1 MSGKNMRPEF
11 RSASLWV
18 TLPGVDEVVMD
29 KATGRSRRALITRH
43 LATMCLVAMFLTGVI
58 SAQERPRIFITDSQ
72 AWSAVFSFGV
82 VTGTGV
88 LAAGSSPQT
97 VEVIDD
103 FAKHCPAVTVTSNKG
118 NADYIVLFDRDGA
131 GKAKTNLARADK
143 IAVFSKNGDLVFSG
157 KTRSV
162 ANSVKDACVALS
174 NK

>member
-1 MSGKNMRPEF
+1 
-11 RSASLWV
+11 
-18 TLPGVDEVVMD
+18 
-29 KATGRSRRALITRH
+29 
-43 LATMCLVAMFLTGVI
+43 MFLTGVI

-72 AWSAVFSFGV
+72 AWSAVFSFGI

-103 FAKHCPAVTVTSNKG
+103 FAKHCPAVTVTSNKD

-162 ANSVKDACVALS
+162 ANSVKDACVALRNS
-174 NK
+174 APFAMSLIERRHHEGNSEERGDQDDHDALHRWGVR

>member
-1 MSGKNMRPEF
+1 ME
-11 RSASLWV
+11 
-18 TLPGVDEVVMD
+18 
-29 KATGRSRRALITRH
+29 KATGRLGRALITRH
-43 LATMCLVAMFLTGVI
+43 LPTTCLVAMFFTGFV
-58 SAQERPRIFITDSQ
+58 SAQEKPRIFITDSQ

-82 VTGTGV
+82 VTGTGI

-103 FAKHCPAVTVTSNKG
+103 FAKHCPAVAVTSNKD

-131 GKAKTNLARADK
+131 GKAKSNLARANK

-174 NK
+174 KK

>member
-1 MSGKNMRPEF
+1 MEKPTS
-11 RSASLWV
+11 
-18 TLPGVDEVVMD
+18 
-29 KATGRSRRALITRH
+29 RSRRAPIRRR
-43 LATMCLVAMFLTGVI
+43 LATACLVAMFLTGVI

-72 AWSAVFSFGV
+72 AWSAVFSFGI
-82 VTGTGV
+82 VTGTGI

-103 FAKHCPAVTVTSNKG
+103 FAKHCPTVTVTSKKD

-131 GKAKTNLARADK
+131 GKAKSNLARADK

-157 KTRSV
+157 KARSV

-174 NK
+174 KK

>member
-1 MSGKNMRPEF
+1 MNKVLREK
-11 RSASLWV
+11 V
-18 TLPGVDEVVMD
+18 
-29 KATGRSRRALITRH
+29 TGRSGRALITRH
-43 LATMCLVAMFLTGVI
+43 LATTCLVAMFFTGVI
-58 SAQERPRIFITDSQ
+58 SAQERTRIFITDSQ

-82 VTGTGV
+82 VTGTGI

-103 FAKHCPAVTVTSNKG
+103 FAKHCPAVTVTSNKD

-174 NK
+174 KK